1 MLTAGDYELLSVDDE
16 LPPVALKAAASKEA
30 GPGVPLFTKTQ
41 LHNVLKGGQVNVPMP
56 NRNPVR

>member
-1 MLTAGDYELLSVDDE
+1 
-16 LPPVALKAAASKEA
+16 VALKAAASKEA